1 MKHLKTALVAAGVA
15 AGTAFVALP
24 AHADGLY
31 VGGALGAPHF
41 GGDPING
48 LPGNGTGLSGK
59 LFGGWQFTPNFALEA
74 GLADL
79 GRIDNPMGRVR
90 SHGAYL
96 DALGLLPLGNDWSL
110 LGSLG
115 VARVQTNT
123 DLGDATG
130 TGLKLGLGA
139 QYALSS
145 HLALRGEWERYR
157 PAVFGGHPDI
167 DQYTVGLSYGF

>member
-1 MKHLKTALVAAGVA
+1 MKHLKPVLIAAGMA
-15 AGTAFVALP
+15 AGIALVALP
-24 AHADGLY
+24 ARAEGLY

-41 GGDPING
+41 GGDAING
-48 LPGNGTGLSGK
+48 VPGNGTGVSGK
-59 LFGGWQFTPNFALEA
+59 LFGGWQFSPNFALEA

-79 GRIDNPMGRVR
+79 GRVDNGFGKVR
-90 SHGAYL
+90 SHGGYL
-96 DALGLLPLGNDWSL
+96 DAVGLLPLGDEWTL

-115 VARVQTNT
+115 VARVQANT
-123 DLGDATG
+123 DRGDATG

-157 PAVFGGHPDI
+157 PSVFGVRPNI